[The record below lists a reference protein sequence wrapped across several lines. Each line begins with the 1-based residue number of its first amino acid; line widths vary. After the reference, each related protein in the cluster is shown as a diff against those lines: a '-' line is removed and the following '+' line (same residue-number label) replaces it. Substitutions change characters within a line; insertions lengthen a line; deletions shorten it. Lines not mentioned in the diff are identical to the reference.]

1 MGDQTCS
8 GISLGNSI
16 FQLQRFDNGA
26 RPTFLMKLG
35 ENYSKSNQTYFVT
48 FSFCHLLSWDVKDC
62 SRKCLQAT
70 VIIDRDSWEIFTI
83 ACEGHLPLYESSKKR
98 LFVLLELPLQS
109 RKSN

>member
-16 FQLQRFDNGA
+16 FQLQRFNGA